1 MGGIASRRK
10 RKRHRYIQYLASVE
24 VVGLFNHVQTNIL
37 ILKKDDWI
45 RSVFHITQRLVLVF
59 FQTIPTILGTILE
72 SPAEPSQPWQW
83 GEPDDER
90 SLEDFLK
97 VAL

>member
-24 VVGLFNHVQTNIL
+24 VVGLFNHIQPNIL

-45 RSVFHITQRLVLVF
+45 RSVFHITQRLVLAHGELSDTFVSSSRLF
-59 FQTIPTILGTILE
+59 PT
-72 SPAEPSQPWQW
+72 S
-83 GEPDDER
+83 
-90 SLEDFLK
+90 
-97 VAL
+97 